1 MIPEHIENSW
11 GKICRKQAK
20 KEKSNIGSP

>member
-20 KEKSNIGSP
+20 KEKSNIDSP